1 MLSGYRDTM
10 IHCRKHF
17 EMHQHEM
24 HNICITT
31 NMSSIHFATMR
42 VYEFYL
48 WGHVGAT
55 WAHESWRQCPMA
67 TANTGA
73 ADITHAYPSHQGD
86 CGQIGDNP
94 QIQLSGVKWPS
105 AGVTECRHFPGLQ
118 GVTLVKSENVWHRVT
133 LIMWPIIW
141 CPGHTQGSPVTT
153 LHAVRHTS
161 WHCAECCRCQY
172 IIIMSQLKEWG
183 GDNDKTFFPLL
194 MEMLSTYWIILT
206 QQRMTVCLPLIAIH
220 CTARDG
226 SSWIMSGLFLRVG
239 TFPLLICFSFTL
251 LSPLDLLW
259 VQSSS
264 SDWSV
269 TSSAALNPFLLNT
282 EYGIHLWSNCDGWA
296 WVQRKSVPV

>member
-17 EMHQHEM
+17 ELHQHEM

-31 NMSSIHFATMR
+31 NISSIHFATMR

-105 AGVTECRHFPGLQ
+105 AGVTECRYFPGYRVL
-118 GVTLVKSENVWHRVT
+118 LWWRVKMCDTGWH
-133 LIMWPIIW
+133 
-141 CPGHTQGSPVTT
+141 
-153 LHAVRHTS
+153 
-161 WHCAECCRCQY
+161 
-172 IIIMSQLKEWG
+172 
-183 GDNDKTFFPLL
+183 
-194 MEMLSTYWIILT
+194 
-206 QQRMTVCLPLIAIH
+206 
-220 CTARDG
+220 
-226 SSWIMSGLFLRVG
+226 SSWDSLYGAQVTPRG
-239 TFPLLICFSFTL
+239 L
-251 LSPLDLLW
+251 LSPHYTQCAIHHDI
-259 VQSSS
+259 VQS
-264 SDWSV
+264 V
-269 TSSAALNPFLLNT
+269 AAVNTSLSWHN
-282 EYGIHLWSNCDGWA
+282 
-296 WVQRKSVPV
+296 